1 MTLRELGYVEGK
13 NLVVER
19 RFAEGRIDR
28 LSALARELVGLRLD
42 IIVAVSASAIQAAK
56 EATKTIPIVML
67 GGGDPVGQGFVASLA
82 RPGGNITGVALA
94 PDTELASKR
103 LSLIKEAVPRA
114 PRIAVLTTGELSAK
128 TQVEKARQAAPSLS
142 VKLVVV
148 EAKDTD
154 YDHAFATMIAE
165 GAGAL
170 FVVATPVFNRDRR
183 RIHELAAKHR
193 IPAIYDWPV
202 NAEEGGLM
210 AYGRGDAVNRR
221 LAEYVVKILEGAKP
235 AGALLPPDV
244 REGHMLRGWL
254 DSWSGVAR
262 VLDAMT
268 AAGHHVELRQSVFGW
283 RAEFYREAMQH
294 SRSTWAGVGTDPLP
308 WRAVQMGALD
318 VLKRANREAAAGG

>member
-142 VKLVVV
+142 VKLVIV

-165 GAGAL
+165 GGRPL
-170 FVVATPVFNRDRR
+170 RR
-183 RIHELAAKHR
+183 RDSR
-193 IPAIYDWPV
+193 VQSRPPA
-202 NAEEGGLM
+202 
-210 AYGRGDAVNRR
+210 
-221 LAEYVVKILEGAKP
+221 
-235 AGALLPPDV
+235 
-244 REGHMLRGWL
+244 
-254 DSWSGVAR
+254 
-262 VLDAMT
+262 
-268 AAGHHVELRQSVFGW
+268 
-283 RAEFYREAMQH
+283 
-294 SRSTWAGVGTDPLP
+294 DP
-308 WRAVQMGALD
+308 
-318 VLKRANREAAAGG
+318 